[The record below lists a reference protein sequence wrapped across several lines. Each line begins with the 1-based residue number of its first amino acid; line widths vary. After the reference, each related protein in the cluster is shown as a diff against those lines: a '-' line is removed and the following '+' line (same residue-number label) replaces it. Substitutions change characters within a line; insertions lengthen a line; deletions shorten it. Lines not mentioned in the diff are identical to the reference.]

1 LTFEEGLRIEGLSEG
16 ESGQL
21 DQLLL
26 VSHDCRPRLEKG
38 EKRKGWLEM
47 AALIIKARGTMPQG
61 S

>member
-1 LTFEEGLRIEGLSEG
+1 LTFQEGLWIKGLSEG

-21 DQLLL
+21 DQLLS
-26 VSHDCRPRLEKG
+26 VSHDCRLGLEVG

-47 AALIIKARGTMPQG
+47 ALIKARGTMPQG